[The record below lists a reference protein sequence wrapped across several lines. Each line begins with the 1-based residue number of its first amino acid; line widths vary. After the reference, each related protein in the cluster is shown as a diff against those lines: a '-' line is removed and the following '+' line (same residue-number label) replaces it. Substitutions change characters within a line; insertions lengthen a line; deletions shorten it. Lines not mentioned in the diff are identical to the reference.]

1 MISNIYDEV
10 KMSRINSCCMDIQTD
25 VNKEFL
31 YNKKYNLNLSA
42 FKTID
47 FKIDYIELNK
57 NCISIDNNNIKS
69 LNIYFDRIIKVLLKN
84 DVRLIVSKSHEIG
97 QKNIVVKIHIEFW
110 E

>member
-1 MISNIYDEV
+1 
-10 KMSRINSCCMDIQTD
+10 MDIQTD

-31 YNKKYNLNLSA
+31 YNKKYNLNLSV